1 MKFGVL
7 GTGMVGDAIGS
18 KLVALRHEVMMGS
31 RSATHPNATAWAARA
46 GARARTGTFTDAARF
61 GEALFNCTNGAHSLE
76 ALRQAGADNLSEKVL
91 IDVAN
96 VLRPDAVG
104 PESLG
109 EQIQTAFPRAKV
121 VKALNTMNCEI
132 MVAPSRVREPH
143 TVFVCGNDAGAKD
156 VVRQLLESFGW
167 QDIMDVGD
175 IAAARA
181 TEGYLPLW
189 LALWKRLGTPH
200 FNIRV
205 VR

>member
-7 GTGMVGDAIGS
+7 GTGMVGETIGS
-18 KLVALRHEVMMGS
+18 KLVALGHEVVMGS
-31 RSATHPNATAWAARA
+31 RSTNHPKATAWAARA
-46 GARARTGTFTDAARF
+46 GALARTGTFADAARF
-61 GEALFNCTNGAHSLE
+61 GEVLFNCTNGAHSLD
-76 ALRQAGADNLSEKVL
+76 ALRQARADNLSEKVL

-96 VLRPDAVG
+96 VLPPGAAG
-104 PESLG
+104 SESLA
-109 EQIQTAFPRAKV
+109 EQIQKAFPRAKV
-121 VKALNTMNCEI
+121 VKALNTMNCEV
-132 MVAPSRVREPH
+132 MVAPSRVRDPH

-167 QDIMDVGD
+167 QDIIDVGD
-175 IAAARA
+175 ITSARA

>member
-7 GTGMVGDAIGS
+7 GTGIVGQTIGS

-31 RSATHPNATAWAARA
+31 RSAAHPKATAWAADA
-46 GARARTGTFTDAARF
+46 GALARTGTFADAARF
-61 GEALFNCTNGAHSLE
+61 GEVLFNCTNGAHSLD
-76 ALRQAGADNLSEKVL
+76 ALGLAGADNLSERVL

-104 PESLG
+104 RESLG
-109 EQIQTAFPRAKV
+109 EQIQKAFPRAKV
-121 VKALNTMNCEI
+121 VKALNTMNCEV
-132 MVAPSRVREPH
+132 MVAPSSVRDSH
-143 TVFVCGNDAGAKD
+143 TVFVCGNDGGAKD

-167 QDIMDVGD
+167 QDIIDVGD
-175 IAAARA
+175 ITAARA

-189 LALWKRLGTPH
+189 LALWKRLGTAH
-200 FNIRV
+200 VNICV